1 MAQRHGTMLFTVA
14 PAAAATTSPY
24 GPMPAQNPRNGLR
37 IALEATDELS
47 AEP

>member
-14 PAAAATTSPY
+14 PDAAATTSPY
-24 GPMPAQNPRNGLR
+24 GPMPAQNAEWAG